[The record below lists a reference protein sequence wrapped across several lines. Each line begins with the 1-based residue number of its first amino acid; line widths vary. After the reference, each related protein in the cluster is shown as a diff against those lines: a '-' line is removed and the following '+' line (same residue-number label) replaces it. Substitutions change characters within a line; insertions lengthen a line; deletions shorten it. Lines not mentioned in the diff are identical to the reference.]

1 MNNGFCPVFRLT
13 HHARQRMA
21 HRNLSPE
28 LLEVIQTHGTAVTD
42 GFVMLHGDIARA
54 IWPLQ
59 ERIHNLRRIVTNY
72 CKKRGKPPVMAPPI
86 QEIQQEIA
94 AARRQLEAIRKTE
107 GFLVC
112 VVDGFW
118 VITVQRLHPPKLRRA
133 LRGPAR
139 AHPFRR
145 RQRQDPHADPEGR
158 HSPRCPDRM
167 KARRR
172 TRHRRAAP

>member
-1 MNNGFCPVFRLT
+1 MNHTLLPVFRLT

-42 GFVMLHGDIARA
+42 GFVMLHGDIAGA
-54 IWPLQ
+54 IRPLQ
-59 ERIHNLRRIVTNY
+59 ERIRRFRRIAANY
-72 CKKRGKPPVMAPPI
+72 CKKRGTHPVLAFQI

-112 VVDGFW
+112 VVDGYW
-118 VITVQRLHPPKLRRA
+118 VKTIQRAYPKKLRRA

-145 RQRQDPHADPEGR
+145 RQRQDSHADPEGR

-172 TRHRRAAP
+172 TRHRRVSP